1 MTRKLIVLFV
11 VLILCFYSLISS
23 FLGERGFLVNN
34 SLKRQLKENEYELD
48 RKDVEIENLE
58 IQEKELSSEDGL
70 RSAAMG
76 LGYQVESDDVYV
88 FPTEDKAKSSE
99 STASTTS
106 TTQSKDAFRPWS
118 KAFTLLISFVAS
130 TIITV
135 LMALISHRKGKIDDS
150 EQEESGNSGDDF
162 DNDK

>member
-1 MTRKLIVLFV
+1 MTRKLIILFV
-11 VLILCFYSLISS
+11 VLLISLYSLISS

-34 SLKRQLKENEYELD
+34 SIKRQLKENEYQLD
-48 RKDVEIENLE
+48 RMDVEIENLE

-88 FPTEDKAKSSE
+88 FPTDDQTEASNTSGADAQVEKSKE
-99 STASTTS
+99 
-106 TTQSKDAFRPWS
+106 FEPWS
-118 KAFTLLISFVAS
+118 TPFTLLISFVAS

-135 LMALISHRKGKIDDS
+135 LVGLIAHHKGNIDDS

-162 DNDK
+162 DND

>member
-1 MTRKLIVLFV
+1 M
-11 VLILCFYSLISS
+11 LCFYSLISS
-23 FLGERGFLVNN
+23 FLGERGFLVNK
-34 SLKRQLKENEYELD
+34 SLTRQLKENEYELD

-88 FPTEDKAKSSE
+88 FPTEDEAKSSE

>member
-1 MTRKLIVLFV
+1 MTRKLIILFAVLM
-11 VLILCFYSLISS
+11 LCFYSLISS

-34 SLKRQLKENEYELD
+34 SLTRQLKENEYELD

-88 FPTEDKAKSSE
+88 FPTEDEAEASKTTGSE
-99 STASTTS
+99 AAAVQTK
-106 TTQSKDAFRPWS
+106 QEFKPWS
-118 KAFTLLISFVAS
+118 KLFTLLISFVSS

-135 LMALISHRKGKIDDS
+135 LVAVFGRRKGKIDDS

>member
-1 MTRKLIVLFV
+1 MTRKLIILFV
-11 VLILCFYSLISS
+11 VLMLCFYSLISS

-34 SLKRQLKENEYELD
+34 SLTRQLKENEYELD

-88 FPTEDKAKSSE
+88 FPTEDESSE

-135 LMALISHRKGKIDDS
+135 LVALISHRKGKIDDS